1 MLGLALALWKDER
14 GQNIIEYALIVAV
27 IVVLVVGAIY
37 AVWSA
42 IERM

>member
-1 MLGLALALWKDER
+1 MLGLPLAFWKDER

>member
-1 MLGLALALWKDER
+1 MLGLPLALWKDER

>member
-1 MLGLALALWKDER
+1 MLGLRLALWKDER
-14 GQNIIEYALIVAV
+14 GQNIIEYALIAAV

>member
-1 MLGLALALWKDER
+1 MFGLALALWKDER